1 MTKSVGEIWK
11 RAARSQAGF
20 TLAELLVVV
29 AIVVGLAAVILPN
42 VGRFTGE
49 GERGALAT
57 EFASV
62 QTAVDA
68 YGADPANTVTAAT
81 GWTNDL
87 VTGNGGINLSGYL
100 RLPGGATDTADRYC
114 WGSDGTVRQEST
126 DASPSCP

>member
-1 MTKSVGEIWK
+1 MTKNVGMIWK
-11 RAARSQAGF
+11 RVARSQEGF

-49 GERGALAT
+49 GDRGALAT
-57 EFASV
+57 ELASV

-68 YGADPANTVTAAT
+68 YGADAANTVTAAA
-81 GWTNDL
+81 GWTDDL
-87 VTGNGGINLSGYL
+87 LSGGGGIDLSGYL
-100 RLPGGATDTADRYC
+100 RLPGSATDTADRYC